1 MVLKFIKKGPFW
13 VNAPSVNY
21 NYKSM
26 AKIIKT
32 VINYDKGKWKK
43 IYKFYSREILVFD
56 KNIMKRKMIR
66 KNLKFI

>member
-1 MVLKFIKKGPFW
+1 
-13 VNAPSVNY
+13 
-21 NYKSM
+21 M

-56 KNIMKRKMIR
+56 KNIMKRKTIR